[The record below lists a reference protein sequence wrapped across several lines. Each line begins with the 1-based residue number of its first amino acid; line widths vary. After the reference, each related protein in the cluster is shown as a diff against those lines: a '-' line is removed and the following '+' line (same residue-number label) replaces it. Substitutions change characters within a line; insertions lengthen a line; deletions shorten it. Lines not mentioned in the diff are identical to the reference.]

1 MSRFKIHHRYH
12 TSSLPYGIVTKRQND
27 NPYDKSYRVDRL
39 LIKVAQRTY
48 SIDRRWQRKTCF
60 KT

>member
-1 MSRFKIHHRYH
+1 MLRFKIHHRYH

-48 SIDRRWQRKTCF
+48 SIDMTLAEKDVF
-60 KT
+60 